1 MTVDP
6 TTALLRKAWQ
16 MRAWAFVWA
25 MKSVEYA
32 HNHIYDILWQFATA
46 KCNQLKICDYS
57 FDFAFIGR
65 IINDFSFN
73 CFISRIVVISIG
85 FGKKEKNIL
94 QSFSFD
100 KTNGSKQQ
108 FRSIEIEKLKS
119 EENRHRNLIEKRNK

>member
-32 HNHIYDILWQFATA
+32 QNHIYDILWQFATA
-46 KCNQLKICDYS
+46 KCNQLKFCDYS

-85 FGKKEKNIL
+85 FGKKKKTSFNPSAL
-94 QSFSFD
+94 TKGMVANSNFDQSKSKSSKAK
-100 KTNGSKQQ
+100 KTDT
-108 FRSIEIEKLKS
+108 EI
-119 EENRHRNLIEKRNK
+119 